1 MLWAIFF
8 LGFSSRAISL
18 GAALAHGAVSLGA
31 ARSMAHGDVQ
41 PRCSSRACSH
51 KGQAESLTALRR
63 AGDNAEECEGELH
76 LKPMEY
82 TGSAVH

>member
-31 ARSMAHGDVQ
+31 ARSMAHGAVSLGAAVG
-41 PRCSSRACSH
+41 PVATKVKRSH
-51 KGQAESLTALRR
+51 
-63 AGDNAEECEGELH
+63 
-76 LKPMEY
+76 
-82 TGSAVH
+82 